1 MVSPLEVA
9 RELFEVAKD
18 DSEFASELQTA
29 YSSAVKSG
37 ISKGGLDFVTNASK
51 NGGNLTVIQ
60 HLSEIDRIK
69 AMRYA
74 LKWVALGKAPLSSRA
89 LGRF

>member
-1 MVSPLEVA
+1 MASPLEVA

-18 DSEFASELQTA
+18 DAAFASELQSAYTA
-29 YSSAVKSG
+29 AVKSG
-37 ISKGGLDFVTNASK
+37 IGKGGLDFVTNASK
-51 NGGNLTVIQ
+51 NGGALTVIQ
-60 HLSEIDRIK
+60 NLSELDRIK

-74 LKWVALGKAPLSSRA
+74 LQWVALGKAPLSSRA